1 MMTIATHVYV
11 FHSCFCLKGSP
22 WLRSISCMYQ
32 PSPLHSILKL
42 QSSTFQYFVAFVHQV
57 TLGTTQYNTIH
68 HRGSLLIILNKS
80 SLLVPPSQSSY
91 LWWSMT
97 LRRLQVSGH
106 LPPHYWQPFML
117 CDYDFQFPLSVSRWT
132 QPPAPALPAFRH
144 RILPFHTAQSLISI
158 SLCSIFRRISSNI
171 FTFRII
177 HANTFG
183 VDTLDRPIFRFINK
197 PWGCQGPGRVTESES
212 HSSQHFTLSI
222 IKCILSAGENILK
235 GISPWL
241 GTDWGHPDGFPIHRS
256 VHTFPSN
263 LL

>member
-106 LPPHYWQPFML
+106 LPPITDNPL
-117 CDYDFQFPLSVSRWT
+117 CFV
-132 QPPAPALPAFRH
+132 
-144 RILPFHTAQSLISI
+144 IM
-158 SLCSIFRRISSNI
+158 ISS
-171 FTFRII
+171 
-177 HANTFG
+177 
-183 VDTLDRPIFRFINK
+183 
-197 PWGCQGPGRVTESES
+197 
-212 HSSQHFTLSI
+212 
-222 IKCILSAGENILK
+222 
-235 GISPWL
+235 SPWVWA
-241 GTDWGHPDGFPIHRS
+241 GGHSPQPR
-256 VHTFPSN
+256 PSWHSDTGYYHFIRHN
-263 LL
+263 H